1 MDEKKTILRI
11 IMMSIIFILLVVSIL
26 FEDMLGATG
35 VGVIRIIA
43 IIIGIIFLGF
53 YNKKLR

>member
-11 IMMSIIFILLVVSIL
+11 VMMAIVFILLFVSIV
-26 FEDMLGATG
+26 FGEKLGQTA
-35 VGVIRIIA
+35 VAIVRIIA

>member
-11 IMMSIIFILLVVSIL
+11 IMIAIVFILLFVSIV
-26 FEDMLGATG
+26 FGEWLGETV
-35 VGVIRIIA
+35 VGVMRIIA
-43 IIIGIIFLGF
+43 VIIGIIFLGF